1 MNPRRSI
8 QKVAVATISS
18 LPGVQKFHFREI
30 PVNWV
35 KVDVREALHPKAGLM
50 YPSDEAG
57 QNIVADAVGS
67 PTLWDQKYIKSAS

>member
-1 MNPRRSI
+1 MNPRRGT
-8 QKVAVATISS
+8 QKVAVGTISG
-18 LPGVQKFHFREI
+18 LPGVQKFHFRDI

-35 KVDVREALHPKAGLM
+35 KVDVRQGLHPKVTLM
-50 YPSDEAG
+50 YPSDEAD